1 MQPIHIDIS
10 VINDLRT
17 RDYRRFLAIQ
27 RAPANCRNALYAIT
41 AFYNELAHIPES
53 VSEPMLAAIRF
64 SWWRESI
71 ESLVSTGQA
80 RIHPVIQAIDGLLK
94 TGRVTPEELY
104 ALIAERDADIDSSL
118 LTDEPRFLHYVDATS
133 GALHRIWARI
143 MQATIEEEAI
153 IALSRGSAMVG
164 LVISIPHYA
173 REGIVKFP
181 ASMLVAHELEPHA
194 QSLAAPSDE
203 LRMFAHYLHG
213 KAAMCLTHASHFKKQ
228 MLAPHRALLALAS
241 YDAMKLKN
249 AAYDPYHSSLAMR
262 STLPWVWRTMV
273 A

>member
-1 MQPIHIDIS
+1 MQSLQIDTS
-10 VINDLRT
+10 VIDDIRT

-27 RAPANCRNALYAIT
+27 RAPASCRNALYAIT

-71 ESLVSTGQA
+71 EAITAGEQA
-80 RIHPVIQAIDGLLK
+80 KAHPVIHAIEGLLK
-94 TGRVTPEELY
+94 TGQITPDELY
-104 ALIAERDADIDSSL
+104 ALIAERDADLDNSL
-118 LTDEPRFLHYVDATS
+118 LTDEPRFLCYLDETS

-143 MQATIEEEAI
+143 IGTPVEEEAI

-173 REGIVKFP
+173 REGALKFP
-181 ASMLVAHELEPHA
+181 TSMLVAHELEPSA

-203 LRMFAHYLHG
+203 LRMLAHYLHG

-228 MLAPHRALLALAS
+228 MPAPHRVLLALAT
-241 YDAMKLKN
+241 YDAMRLKN
-249 AAYDPYHSSLAMR
+249 AAYDPYHPSLAMR
-262 STLPWVWRTMV
+262 SVLPWVWR
-273 A
+273 AIRA